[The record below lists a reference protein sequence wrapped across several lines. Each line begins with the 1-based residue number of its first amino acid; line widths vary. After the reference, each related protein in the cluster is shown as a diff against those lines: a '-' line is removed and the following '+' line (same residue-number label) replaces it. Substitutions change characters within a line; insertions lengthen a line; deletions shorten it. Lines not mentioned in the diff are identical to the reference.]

1 VNGPDS
7 HSFCRKTDLTVD
19 SRPGVPNR
27 HGMHGDPRYPSPR
40 RLRRAT
46 AFAIDWLLHIG
57 VAIGLSA
64 VCEALPELAPWS
76 FAAAVSSWI
85 AVSFVHRTVLQ
96 SVFHATAGKALCGLC
111 ILKPDGSW
119 PGFGFLTKWWVIGT
133 FSTVLV
139 AVSGAGGD
147 SDTEDDWFPPV
158 VRLRDVRR
166 LHVT

>member
-1 VNGPDS
+1 
-7 HSFCRKTDLTVD
+7 
-19 SRPGVPNR
+19 
-27 HGMHGDPRYPSPR
+27 MHGDPRYPSPR

-76 FAAAVSSWI
+76 FAAPCPPG
-85 AVSFVHRTVLQ
+85 LQ
-96 SVFHATAGKALCGLC
+96 CRSCTEPFFNRVFHATAGKALCGLC

-119 PGFGFLTKWWVIGT
+119 PGFGFLTNWWVIGA

-147 SDTEDDWFPPV
+147 SDKEDDWFPPV